1 MHMNSRQIIGKIHL
15 WLGIP
20 TGLLVFVIA
29 VTGCLYA
36 FQEEIQQLSQP
47 YRNVVQEDKPILP
60 PSKLQVIAQNQ
71 LPGKLLHSVKYHE
84 QGKAAEAIFYN
95 FEEHYY
101 YSVFLNPYSGKVLKV
116 RDNETGFFHFILDGH
131 FYLWLPPKIGQPV
144 VATSTLIFV
153 VILISGIILWF
164 PGNKKYIRKNM
175 SFSWNANTHWKKKIF
190 DLHNILG
197 FYVCLFALILA
208 FTGLVWGFQW
218 FANGLHKTAG
228 GRKSLEYADP
238 GSTKVMRSN
247 YCRNLTD
254 SPQDTLQCLFPSLAR
269 EGESEHS
276 ELGVSH
282 KFEIRHYFFS
292 ITKSVEQVAITSPID
307 SVWLMMQREYPQAQ
321 SIEVHPPENDKS
333 SIMANANANAGTYWK
348 TDYRYFDQYTLKELD
363 VNHIYG
369 RLKDAGF
376 ADKLLRMNYDI
387 HVGAIGGLP
396 GKIIVFLIGLL
407 VASLPVTGFLIW
419 WKIKN

>member
-1 MHMNSRQIIGKIHL
+1 MCMNSRQIIGKIHL

-47 YRNVVQEDKPILP
+47 YRTIVPEDKPVLP
-60 PSKLQVIAQNQ
+60 PSKLQVIAQNE

-84 QGKAAEAIFYN
+84 KGKAAEAIFYN

-101 YSVFLNPYSGKVLKV
+101 YSVFLNPYSGQVLKV
-116 RDNETGFFHFILDGH
+116 RDNEAGFFHFILEGH
-131 FYLWLPPKIGQPV
+131 FYLWLPPKIGQPL

-153 VILISGIILWF
+153 VILISGLILWF
-164 PGNKKYIRKNM
+164 PGNKKYLRKNM

-197 FYVCLFALILA
+197 FYICLLGLIMA

-228 GRKSLEYADP
+228 GKKSLEYADP
-238 GSTKVMRSN
+238 GSIKS
-247 YCRNLTD
+247 
-254 SPQDTLQCLFPSLAR
+254 
-269 EGESEHS
+269 GEQ
-276 ELGVSH
+276 
-282 KFEIRHYFFS
+282 I
-292 ITKSVEQVAITSPID
+292 AISSPID
-307 SVWLMMQREYPQAQ
+307 SVWVMMQREYPQAK

-363 VNHIYG
+363 VEHIYG

>member
-1 MHMNSRQIIGKIHL
+1 VEQLLLLAGRSLPQFPPDYQLQILMHMNSRQIIGKIHL

-47 YRNVVQEDKPILP
+47 YRNVVQEDKPLFP
-60 PSKLQVIAQNQ
+60 PSKLQIIAQNE
-71 LPGKLLHSVKYHE
+71 LPGKLLHSIKYHE
-84 QGKAAEAIFYN
+84 KGKAAEAIFYN

-101 YSVFLNPYSGKVLKV
+101 YSVFLNPYRGQVLKV
-116 RDNETGFFHFILDGH
+116 RDNEAGFFHFILDGH

-153 VILISGIILWF
+153 VILISGLILWF

-175 SFSWNANTHWKKKIF
+175 SFSWSANTHWKKKIF

-228 GRKSLEYADP
+228 GSKSLEYADP
-238 GSTKVMRSN
+238 GSTKI
-247 YCRNLTD
+247 
-254 SPQDTLQCLFPSLAR
+254 
-269 EGESEHS
+269 GEQ
-276 ELGVSH
+276 L
-282 KFEIRHYFFS
+282 
-292 ITKSVEQVAITSPID
+292 AITSPID
-307 SVWLMMQREYPQAQ
+307 SVWMMMQREYPQAK
-321 SIEVHPPENDKS
+321 SIEVHPPETDKS
-333 SIMANANANAGTYWK
+333 SIMANANVNAGTYWK
-348 TDYRYFDQYTLKELD
+348 TDYRYFDQYTLKEIE

-369 RLKDAGF
+369 KLKDAGF

-387 HVGAIGGLP
+387 HVGAIGGFP